1 MRIRNYK
8 LSADQKTRLQKGLGA
23 ALSIPFIDSIE
34 DFIWEGIFCYVKQVD
49 LVDPFDNIRTKLL
62 FDVVDKKKR
71 IGWSAK
77 GLQCRISPG
86 CEFELVI
93 QRADIF
99 KKQNDL
105 GYSGLSKES
114 DPNLLGEALLKHWQN
129 KVNKDAKIQNVN
141 DQRVY
146 QSEDLYW
153 KWTDSTSK
161 VGLQG
166 IRKVDDFVVY
176 RWYPNQ
182 TQFFERFKLPKDAY
196 TFELTPK
203 RFGMDQIIEILASN
217 IKL

>member
-1 MRIRNYK
+1 
-8 LSADQKTRLQKGLGA
+8 
-23 ALSIPFIDSIE
+23 
-34 DFIWEGIFCYVKQVD
+34 VKQVD

-141 DQRVY
+141 DQRVCILLKWKNQKFAYFEEALMEY